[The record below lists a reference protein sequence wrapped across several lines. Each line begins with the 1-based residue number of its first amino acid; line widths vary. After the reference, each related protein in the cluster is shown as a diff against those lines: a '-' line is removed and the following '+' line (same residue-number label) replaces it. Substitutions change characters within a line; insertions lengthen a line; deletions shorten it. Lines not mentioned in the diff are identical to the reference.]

1 MTSKV
6 QAEPNQCD
14 LAPETPTDAFRKDKV
29 FHVFQPLFY
38 FSQLLQDIF
47 LAQPRLT
54 ELAEDGL
61 QNKDVF
67 FHWHFERHPTLYLY
81 FILTGTLA
89 PTTRLVLRGTLTD
102 EVRFRLSLVFTHH
115 RPQRSATDFHRPQQC
130 KPDHFW
136 KKQSFKDQKLILVS
150 KTLPEM
156 HRNEL
161 FQCKC
166 LVSTL
171 VMVSIPTKKL
181 NVRSVLVSQLLDN
194 QVVIDVI
201 SLQAH
206 MEIHRVPNATE
217 AVPLEAYRIHSAL
230 SRSFWQDGVWVARK
244 CNIMQC
250 TSFTSLVKW
259 HDIGMDRC

>member
-47 LAQPRLT
+47 LAQPDSLNLLRMVCKT
-54 ELAEDGL
+54 
-61 QNKDVF
+61 KMSF
-67 FHWHFERHPTLYLY
+67 FIGISNAIPLCI
-81 FILTGTLA
+81 FISFSLA
-89 PTTRLVLRGTLTD
+89 PWLRLLRGTLTD

-171 VMVSIPTKKL
+171 VMVSIPTK
-181 NVRSVLVSQLLDN
+181 
-194 QVVIDVI
+194 
-201 SLQAH
+201 
-206 MEIHRVPNATE
+206 ET
-217 AVPLEAYRIHSAL
+217 
-230 SRSFWQDGVWVARK
+230 
-244 CNIMQC
+244 
-250 TSFTSLVKW
+250 
-259 HDIGMDRC
+259 